1 MPEDVNDAYKRVI
14 RWRLR
19 QIRLRR
25 RLRQDDVAERSEM
38 SLRRYQEFEGGRGKF
53 NPTLDTLLKL
63 AAVLETPV
71 EELMRTPTEEELKR
85 SLKRDSR
92 RVFKS
97 EME

>member
-1 MPEDVNDAYKRVI
+1 
-14 RWRLR
+14 
-19 QIRLRR
+19 
-25 RLRQDDVAERSEM
+25 M
-38 SLRRYQEFEGGRGKF
+38 SLRRYQEFEGGHGKF

-71 EELMRTPTEEELKR
+71 EALMRTPTEEELTR

>member
-1 MPEDVNDAYKRVI
+1 
-14 RWRLR
+14 
-19 QIRLRR
+19 
-25 RLRQDDVAERSEM
+25 M

-71 EELMRTPTEEELKR
+71 EELVRTPTEEELKR
-85 SLKRDSR
+85 SLERDSR